1 MTRYQLLEGQHIE
14 PSPDDDRGVK
24 IERGQFFESANDWYA
39 QRWPEKFALAD
50 KRLLSRNQHVWD
62 EQRETLEQFNER
74 MHRLGMKTLPAPSTL
89 PSQQQQTLN
98 PTPSPSSKKISNPEE
113 EMMALLETLSVK
125 ELQAHAAEEKYDLK
139 GATKRED
146 ILRIIKSK
154 LSASVGV

>member
-14 PSPDDDRGVK
+14 PSPDDDKGIK

-50 KRLLSRNQHVWD
+50 KRLLSQNQHVWD

-74 MHRLGMKTLPAPSTL
+74 MRRVKMAPLPVPSAAPI
-89 PSQQQQTLN
+89 QQQATN
-98 PTPSPSSKKISNPEE
+98 PVSSPSSKKISNLEE
-113 EMMALLETLSVK
+113 EMMALLESLSVK

-146 ILRIIKSK
+146 ILRIIKSQ
-154 LSASVGV
+154 LSAPIAV